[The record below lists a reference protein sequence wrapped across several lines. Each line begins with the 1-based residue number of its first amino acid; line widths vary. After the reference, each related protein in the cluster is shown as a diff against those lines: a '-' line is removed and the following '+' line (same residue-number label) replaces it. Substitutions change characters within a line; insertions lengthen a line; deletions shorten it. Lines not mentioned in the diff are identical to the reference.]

1 LNWQSRSG
9 LYETAATFDLKQE
22 VKMTTAMPKPIPGHV
37 AANLLHDFNCED
49 PAMRTDPYEAYGK
62 LQDAPKVFYNREGRP
77 GWVVHKYDDIRFVLQ
92 SPELF
97 TSKGIMSNID
107 NRSEDS
113 GMGGFQMIPLELDP
127 PHHGRYRAMLNPV
140 FAPKR
145 VDMLDSSIRALS
157 IELIESFK
165 AKGECEF
172 ITEFAQKLPTTIFLQ
187 MLGLPV
193 SRLPDFL
200 QWEKDLLHSNNEELQ
215 TAAGMSIYVYL
226 AERINERMNEPPG
239 EDIISQLLQQE
250 VEGERIGIEDLLGFC
265 MMFFVAGLDTVTN
278 ALGNAF
284 FHFAKNPDQLAQLV
298 ASPDMIPDAVEETLR
313 AFSVI
318 VTQRFVRVPTELHG
332 AKMEPGDLVTILLP
346 SGNLDPA
353 KYSNPMLVDFARGA
367 NDHLAFAAGPHRCMG
382 SHLARRELR
391 IAIEEFIKHIPK
403 FSLKP
408 GVDVEMNVGIIGPS
422 ALHLVW

>member
-1 LNWQSRSG
+1 MSQP
-9 LYETAATFDLKQE
+9 TPA
-22 VKMTTAMPKPIPGHV
+22 HV
-37 AANLLHDFNCED
+37 AENLIYDFDCTG
-49 PAMRTDPYEAYGK
+49 PAMRSNPHEAYGK
-62 LQDAPKVFYNREGRP
+62 LQDAPTVFYNRDGRP
-77 GWVVHKYDDIRFVLQ
+77 GWVVHKYDDVRYVLQ

-97 TSKGIMSNID
+97 TSKGIMSNIE
-107 NRSEDS
+107 NRDEDS
-113 GMGGFQMIPLELDP
+113 GMGGFRMIPLEVDP

-145 VDMLDSSIRALS
+145 IDMLDNSIRALS

-165 AKGECEF
+165 AKGECDF
-172 ITEFAQKLPTTIFLQ
+172 IADFAQKLPTTIFLQ

-193 SRLPDFL
+193 SRLPEFL
-200 QWEKDLLHSNNEELQ
+200 KWEIDLLHSGDEEIQ
-215 TAAGMSIYVYL
+215 TTAAMSMYMYL

-265 MMFFVAGLDTVTN
+265 MMFFIAGLDTVTN

-284 FHFAKNPDQLAQLV
+284 LHFAKNPDHLAQLA
-298 ASPDMIPDAVEETLR
+298 ASPDIIPDAIEETLR
-313 AFSVI
+313 AYSGI
-318 VTQRFVRVPTELHG
+318 ITQRFVLVPTELHG
-332 AKMEPGDLVTILLP
+332 AKMQPGDLVSIFIP
-346 SGNLDPA
+346 SGNLDPS
-353 KYSNPMLVDFARGA
+353 KYSNPATVDFARGA

-391 IAIEEFIKHIPK
+391 IATEEFIKRIPK

-408 GVDVEMNVGIIGPS
+408 GVDINMHVGVIGPS